1 MGKRHVHV
9 ITVPKRATVTL
20 LTLTSAGMVGFLYL
34 LSGRAY
40 AGETHPFRE
49 ITARLLGASGSG
61 PVSRDALLAFLMPV
75 IANILLFVPWGF
87 LAFLALDAPL
97 RPRKVTYAITVL
109 AAVVFAAAM
118 FIWQQSLPT
127 RVTAPLDT
135 IANGAGAL
143 AGAALGH
150 ARKAVRIRFDI

>member
-9 ITVPKRATVTL
+9 IAVRKPVTFAL
-20 LTLTSAGMVGFLYL
+20 LALTTALMMALLYV

-40 AGETHPFRE
+40 AGDRSPLWE
-49 ITARLLGASGSG
+49 IAARMLGAQRE

-75 IANILLFVPWGF
+75 IANVLLFVPWGF
-87 LAFLALDAPL
+87 LAFVGLDSPRRARRTTYLLTVAGAL
-97 RPRKVTYAITVL
+97 
-109 AAVVFAAAM
+109 VVAGCM
-118 FIWQQSLPT
+118 YVWQEFLPT
-127 RVTAPLDT
+127 RVTSPPDA

-150 ARKAVRIRFDI
+150 ARKGMRIRFDF